1 MRGWSYER
9 TCMSAADSIRF
20 GHLAIW
26 SIWHFGTLALWP
38 FGRFGHLAIW
48 DGPSKSFG
56 RPNFRF
62 GEGRASSFG
71 RAKTLSDFWTT
82 KTFGRPNFRFGLRVV
97 QSFGRAKTL
106 SDFWTTKTFGR
117 PNFRFGLRAIQSFGR
132 PNFRFGLRVVQSFG
146 RPNIFFR
153 RGPPSKKILGDQNL
167 KFGWSKVSVAQ
178 TFSLGR
184 GRPKKRFWAT
194 KTLGRGRPKPK
205 VGPAQLFLAVFPFTQ
220 CASTPSSELFSSEF
234 SKNLVDF
241 FKTGLSN
248 WPFRRKL

>member
-62 GEGRASSFG
+62 GEGRAS
-71 RAKTLSDFWTT
+71 
-82 KTFGRPNFRFGLRVV
+82 
-97 QSFGRAKTL
+97 SFGRAKTL